1 MRRNK
6 AKTKKTPKQALRLPD
21 LDHAKLSVL
30 NTLGSPQSQRA
41 YRFAIDDFIAWYC
54 SEPRI
59 SFNKTVVLRYRIQL
73 ETRHLAPA
81 TINLRLA
88 AVRRLAY
95 EAADVGLL
103 SPELAADIRRVKGAK
118 RLGMRLGNWLS
129 AEDAKRLLLCPDQQT
144 AGGKRDRAI
153 LAVLLGCGLRRA
165 EAISLTV
172 EHFQQRDDHWAIV
185 DLLGKGGHIRSVPV
199 PGWVKRAIDVW
210 TAAAGIESDRL
221 FRCVTKLGQVWGNGI
236 TEKVVWHVVRKYAA
250 KTKLGQIAPH
260 DLRRTCARLCHVAG
274 GELEQIQFLL
284 GHVSVQTTEQYL
296 GCKQRF
302 RSAVNHRIGIEP
314 DGG

>member
-1 MRRNK
+1 VRRNK
-6 AKTKKTPKQALRLPD
+6 AKTKNAPKRTLRLPD

-59 SFNKTVVLRYRIQL
+59 AFNKTVVLRYRIQL
-73 ETRHLAPA
+73 KARHLAPA

-103 SPELAADIRRVKGAK
+103 SPELAASIRRVKGAK
-118 RLGMRLGNWLS
+118 RLGIRLGNWLS
-129 AEDAKRLLLCPDQQT
+129 TEDAKRLLLSPDQQT
-144 AGGKRDRAI
+144 VGGKRDRAI

-165 EAISLTV
+165 EAVSLTL
-172 EHFQQRDDHWAIV
+172 EHFQRPDDYWAIV
-185 DLLGKGGHIRSVPV
+185 DLFGKGGHIRSVPV
-199 PGWVKRAIDVW
+199 PDWVKRAIDIWIV
-210 TAAAGIESDRL
+210 AAQLGSGRL
-221 FRCVTKLGQVWGNGI
+221 FRCVTKLGKVWGNGI

-250 KTKLGQIAPH
+250 RTQIGRVAPH
-260 DLRRTCARLCHVAG
+260 NLRRTCARLCHVAG

-296 GCKQRF
+296 GFKQRF
-302 RSAVNHRIGIEP
+302 RSAVNHHIGIELD
-314 DGG
+314 DG